1 MGFGELPHGTA
12 TDAFQNI
19 AGPERRAIMQT
30 HGGFTKKME

>member
-19 AGPERRAIMQT
+19 ARLDGQAIMQS